1 MVYGGN
7 PGAVPLQPLAASA
20 SISPGGAHGEAG
32 GYGPGLLDEEELGE
46 SHEDEAP
53 EPMDEEDLE
62 AYLRAEIDM
71 AISVQHTLGGRREE
85 LTRRYLGEPYG
96 DEEEGRS
103 RAVSRDFRD
112 VVNAIMPSLM
122 RIFWG
127 PERVAE
133 FSPRGP
139 EDVALAEQMTDA
151 VDFVLKVDNPG
162 FLVLHAAFKDA
173 LIRDM
178 GIIQWRWDDSVDVS
192 EERYEGLTPEAAQ
205 MLAQEAAL
213 AGGSVQPT
221 PRPDGL
227 VDVVARHYRGKGRVV
242 VESVPPEELLI
253 EATARS
259 VDSARFVARK
269 CYKSV
274 SDLVA
279 MGYDRE
285 EVEEYAG
292 TSEWDEMSIEAR
304 KRIPAY
310 GEPISTPADEA
321 NRPVMYVEAY
331 ARVDYDGDGV
341 AELRHICAIGESHE
355 IFRNEPIDQRPIA
368 VFCADPE
375 PHTVFGN
382 GLGDILTDIQRIKTS
397 LLRAMLNSLA
407 LTTDPRLV
415 VVDSQVE
422 MADVL
427 NTDVGAI
434 IRSRQPGMVQ
444 PLTVPFVGREVL
456 DVLAV
461 MDSIKQDRTGI
472 SKAAAGLDADA
483 LQSTTKAAVAATVS
497 AAHQHIEMIARV
509 LAETGLKPAM
519 RGVAKLMARHQDQA
533 RMMRLRGRW
542 VPVSPAAWN
551 VDADVVINVAVG
563 AGTMQE
569 RVATLL
575 QVAQRQE
582 GILQQYGPVNPLV
595 TVSQYR
601 NTLAKILEMSGFRDP
616 SQFFQEVPPDWQPPQ
631 QQPKQTPEELLA
643 QVQMEQIRAD
653 IAIKQQEMALKEREL
668 RMRDDR
674 ERDKN
679 EADVIL
685 RAREIELKYAGAVDV
700 AGIKAGMDAQRVETQ
715 FAPPPPPPPAPA
727 APQQEAQVV

>member
-1 MVYGGN
+1 MAQGGIL
-7 PGAVPLQPLAASA
+7 GAVPLQPGAVAPF
-20 SISPGGAHGEAG
+20 SPVGAGGEAG
-32 GYGPGLLDEEELGE
+32 EYGPGLLDEDEIGEEHGVE
-46 SHEDEAP
+46 PP
-53 EPMDEEDLE
+53 EPMDDEDLE

-71 AISVQHTLGGRREE
+71 AQSVQQTLSGHREE
-85 LTRRYLGEPYG
+85 LTRRYAGEPYG
-96 DEEEGRS
+96 DEEDGRS
-103 RAVSRDFRD
+103 KAVSRDFRD

-133 FSPRGP
+133 FTPRGP
-139 EDVALAEQMTDA
+139 EDVAAAEQMTDA

-178 GIIQWRWDDSVDVS
+178 GILQWRWDDSVDVS
-192 EERYEGLTPEAAQ
+192 EDRYEGLTPEAAQ
-205 MLAQEAAL
+205 MLAQEAAM
-213 AGGSVQPT
+213 AGGMAQPA

-227 VDVVARHYRGKGRVV
+227 VDVIVRNYRGKGRVV
-242 VESVPPEELLI
+242 IESVPPEELLI

-259 VDSARFVARK
+259 IESARFVARK

-292 TSEWDEMSIEAR
+292 TSEWDDMSIEAR
-304 KRIPAY
+304 KRIPGFA
-310 GEPISTPADEA
+310 EPVSTPSDEA
-321 NRPVMYVEAY
+321 NRPVLYVEAY
-331 ARVDYDGDGV
+331 ARVDYDGDGI
-341 AELRHICAIGESHE
+341 AELRQICAIGESHE
-355 IFRNEPIDQRPIA
+355 IMRNEPVDHRPIA
-368 VFCADPE
+368 MFCSDPE

-397 LLRAMLNSLA
+397 LMRAMLNSLA

-461 MDSIKQDRTGI
+461 MDSVKQDRTGI

-519 RGVAKLMARHQDQA
+519 RGIAKLLARHQDQA

-542 VPVSPAAWN
+542 VPVSPAEWN
-551 VDADVVINVAVG
+551 VDADVVVNVAVG
-563 AGTMQE
+563 AGTVQE
-569 RVATLL
+569 RVATLM

-582 GILQQYGPVNPLV
+582 GVLQQYGPVNPLV
-595 TVSQYR
+595 TVAQYR
-601 NTLAKILEMSGFRDP
+601 NTLAKILELSGFKDP
-616 SQFFQEVPPDWQPPQ
+616 SQFFQEVPADWQPPQ
-631 QQPKQTPEELLA
+631 QAQKQTPEELLA

-668 RMRDDR
+668 VMRDDR

-685 RAREIELKYAGAVDV
+685 RAREIELKYAQAVDI
-700 AGIKAGMDAQRVETQ
+700 AGIKAVMDSPRVEQ
-715 FAPPPPPPPAPA
+715 APQPVPAPPMAPPAP
-727 APQQEAQVV
+727 PQEAHVV